1 MPLRL
6 RQVVTDADR
15 QKHVQTFED
24 LGKNSGRSNI
34 TKSQLESA
42 LGRFNIMMP
51 DNSYDKFWA
60 TVAHSNSDTSIA
72 IADFLA
78 TTCPSKDR

>member
-1 MPLRL
+1 VLPPRL
-6 RQVVTDADR
+6 GKVVTADSH
-15 QKHVQTFED
+15 KNVQTFED
-24 LGKNSGRSNI
+24 LGKNSGSSSI

-51 DNSYDKFWA
+51 ENAYDKFWA
-60 TVAHSNSDTSIA
+60 AVAHSNNDTSID

>member
-1 MPLRL
+1 M
-6 RQVVTDADR
+6 
-15 QKHVQTFED
+15 QTFED
-24 LGKNSGRSNI
+24 LGKNSGSSSI

-51 DNSYDKFWA
+51 ENAYDKVWA
-60 TVAHSNSDTSIA
+60 AVAHSNNDTWIA

-78 TTCPSKDR
+78 TTCPRKDR